1 MSFGGG
7 PFGAGGFGGGG
18 ASADI
23 VITITDDDVFGTTE
37 ISGSTDITPTV
48 TPDESLGLS
57 QVVNG
62 PLWQFYGPLTTPLI
76 ADAPYSQ
83 VYS

>member
-1 MSFGGG
+1 MSFGSLTYGG
-7 PFGAGGFGGGG
+7 LPYEGGGSSGSVIQPSGFVDEQFGSFDIGGG
-18 ASADI
+18 AIQPSNFVDEAFG
-23 VITITDDDVFGTTE
+23 VF
-37 ISGSTDITPTV
+37 
-48 TPDESLGLS
+48 